1 MGWTGFDCLREDYS
15 SAQRDNCLKLRWNQ
29 VIGNTNNSVVSLE
42 DNAQIQANMN
52 SVFALLGEDVQE
64 EASYEAEMLVAA

>member
-1 MGWTGFDCLREDYS
+1 M
-15 SAQRDNCLKLRWNQ
+15 
-29 VIGNTNNSVVSLE
+29 SLE

-64 EASYEAEMLVAA
+64 EASYEAGMLVAA

>member
-15 SAQRDNCLKLRWNQ
+15 SAQRENCLKLRWNQ

-42 DNAQIQANMN
+42 DNAQIEANMN

-64 EASYEAEMLVAA
+64 EASYEAEVLVAA